1 MRYGYGIF
9 YGLPIRTGLNRNSY
23 LEYKRYLQG
32 CETFSVSTKNKYLIS
47 AKVFLD
53 GLHRARLIPQK
64 ITDGV
69 KGFTQSRL
77 HKKDGLTDDDIGKL
91 QSYCSALEPT
101 KTNLR
106 LRAII
111 ALFLFQG
118 LRQIEVVRLDVTDI
132 NLRDKVALIRGK
144 GRDDKEPVYLHP
156 STVKVLREYLRL
168 YRFREGPLFRSDS
181 NHCRGGRLTTKS
193 VREIIKRTFH
203 TLQIDGSA
211 HGFRHYFI
219 TKLIKS
225 YKGEL
230 LTVSKY
236 SRHRS
241 IQMLEVY
248 NDEVIRQEDLPRY
261 YSVFKDIRI

>member
-1 MRYGYGIF
+1 MNHIELLPSSRRDLIVRQVFDTLDVSETTRREYAMR
-9 YGLPIRTGLNRNSY
+9 IRHFLRFTDTHGLNRNSY

-32 CETFSVSTKNKYLIS
+32 CETFSISTKNKYLIS

-53 GLHRARLIPQK
+53 GLYRLRLIPQK

-91 QSYCSALEPT
+91 QSYCSALELT

-144 GRDDKEPVYLHP
+144 GRNDK
-156 STVKVLREYLRL
+156 
-168 YRFREGPLFRSDS
+168 
-181 NHCRGGRLTTKS
+181 
-193 VREIIKRTFH
+193 
-203 TLQIDGSA
+203 
-211 HGFRHYFI
+211 
-219 TKLIKS
+219 
-225 YKGEL
+225 
-230 LTVSKY
+230 
-236 SRHRS
+236 
-241 IQMLEVY
+241 
-248 NDEVIRQEDLPRY
+248 
-261 YSVFKDIRI
+261 

>member
-1 MRYGYGIF
+1 MQ
-9 YGLPIRTGLNRNSY
+9 IRHFLRFTDTHGLNRNSY

-53 GLHRARLIPQK
+53 GLYRVQLIPQK

-69 KGFTQSRL
+69 KGFSQNRL
-77 HKKDGLTDDDIGKL
+77 HKKDGLTDEDIGKL

-101 KTNLR
+101 KANLR

-118 LRQIEVVRLDVTDI
+118 LRQIEVVRLNVEDI
-132 NLRDKVALIRGK
+132 SFRDKVALIRGK

-168 YRFREGPLFRSDS
+168 YRFREGALFRSDS